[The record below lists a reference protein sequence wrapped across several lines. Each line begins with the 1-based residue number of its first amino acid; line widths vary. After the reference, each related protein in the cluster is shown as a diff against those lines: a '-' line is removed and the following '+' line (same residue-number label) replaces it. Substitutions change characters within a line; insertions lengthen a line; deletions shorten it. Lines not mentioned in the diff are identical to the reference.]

1 MQKHFDESKALLM
14 KATKLVHPDPAAPL
28 AMTTDASMVAIG
40 AVLEQFVNGT
50 WQPLG
55 FWSRHLDIMDF
66 SLGLQLYCETS
77 KGCKMRPFIPKPW
90 RQTIMA
96 MFHNVAHC
104 GIQETINKVSL

>member
-40 AVLEQFVNGT
+40 AVLEQFVIGT

-55 FWSRHLDIMDF
+55 FWSRHLKKAQQGW
-66 SLGLQLYCETS
+66 STYRREL
-77 KGCKMRPFIPKPW
+77 
-90 RQTIMA
+90 
-96 MFHNVAHC
+96 
-104 GIQETINKVSL
+104 